1 MNKSNFKRKW
11 YVWLLSYININ
22 YSLSWMQ
29 SKICQ
34 LFKNFHFKF
43 LLIRSNKLKGFTTLK
58 YTNSCWQPSFHSYCF
73 SNNIIRF
80 WLSPQSI
87 SPMRCCVIVVLS
99 HFILQYIFFNSQSN
113 IMSPF
118 LFCIFV
124 IPLHFITSPTCF
136 TPLVFPSICGIFSV
150 FNTFSTPFLDW
161 RIFLVCCHIAIKTK
175 NCFFFRISYQCPSA
189 IQNTKIFQLFI
200 FW

>member
-11 YVWLLSYININ
+11 YVWLLSYISIN
-22 YSLSWMQ
+22 LASYSLSWMQ

-43 LLIRSNKLKGFTTLK
+43 LLIRSNKLKGFTTLN

-118 LFCIFV
+118 SLLYFCHPLTFYNVPYLFYTPCIP
-124 IPLHFITSPTCF
+124 IYLW
-136 TPLVFPSICGIFSV
+136 
-150 FNTFSTPFLDW
+150 D
-161 RIFLVCCHIAIKTK
+161 
-175 NCFFFRISYQCPSA
+175 
-189 IQNTKIFQLFI
+189 IQRV
-200 FW
+200 